1 MVMVTLAALTK
12 VANNEVQTETR
23 DSRLSQEQKWQNGEP
38 SSWTENLSQTT
49 TTTTC
54 WTEWETLTLL
64 QWRVEQP
71 TMYVYVCVCV
81 RVCVHKLFSIF
92 ERRVL
97 LCTFPLTIIA
107 GLYQSYTF
115 SFVVV
120 LAIRYGKTQNINNKS
135 VFLYT
140 FAVLGWVRRKHQW
153 KGQKRG

>member
-38 SSWTENLSQTT
+38 SSRTENLSQTT

-54 WTEWETLTLL
+54 WTEWETHTT
-64 QWRVEQP
+64 
-71 TMYVYVCVCV
+71 TMASWTADYVCIYMCVC
-81 RVCVHKLFSIF
+81 VCVHKLFSIF

-107 GLYQSYTF
+107 GLYQPYTF

-135 VFLYT
+135 VFLFT
-140 FAVLGWVRRKHQW
+140 FAVLGWVRRHQL